1 MPNYFDY
8 INDGAEKYDEPDFME
23 ESVNDTFNDTI
34 ADMDLYCFQESL
46 LVGAIVVGALALIGI
61 LIAILSKIL
70 KGSSSSA
77 GLKTQTKKAEKALDS
92 LKKKGITE
100 IRTGSAA
107 TETINNAK
115 SKQSEEESTPTPS
128 TSKNN
133 VVVIEDVICDR
144 RSNVLNMINIR
155 GDKFSGAIDKIGRF
169 ISGTLLYFDY
179 AIQKKG
185 GSADNAKHMPDK
197 FRTGREDPDYTGF
210 KYDEIFEP
218 LNLPTIQEC
227 CIDREVKSIDALRQ
241 EVEDVKTIL
250 IPVIAENIDKLKKK
264 ERELKK
270 VGENKDRI
278 FKNKAFESK
287 YRKNTGSMDKF
298 YVSTKAIIDRNVIR
312 LEEYNGS
319 ARFVGVA

>member
-8 INDGAEKYDEPDFME
+8 ISEAADRYDEPDFIE
-23 ESVNDTFNDTI
+23 ESVNDSFNETI

-46 LVGAIVVGALALIGI
+46 LVGAIVVGALALIGL

-115 SKQSEEESTPTPS
+115 SEQSG
-128 TSKNN
+128 SKNN
-133 VVVIEDVICDR
+133 VVVIEDTICDR

-169 ISGTLLYFDY
+169 ISGTMLYFDY
-179 AIQKKG
+179 AILKKG

-210 KYDEIFEP
+210 KYEEIFEP

-270 VGENKDRI
+270 VGENNERV
-278 FKNKAFESK
+278 FKNKASESK

-298 YVSTKAIIDRNVIR
+298 YVSTKTIIDRNVIR